1 MAKRSKKNQTCH
13 NASVAKRAAGF
24 KGSGYKVKADIA
36 GYSKPKTYNG
46 SRPDIVATK
55 GKKTVIVE
63 VETKDSR
70 FKDLQQQRNLRKYAN
85 SHKNT
90 QFRLRTC

>member
-1 MAKRSKKNQTCH
+1 MTKRSKQKQTCH
-13 NASVAKRAAGF
+13 EKSVKKRAVGF
-24 KGSGYKVKADIA
+24 KGNGFNVKADLP
-36 GYSKPKTYNG
+36 GYKKPKTYNG

-55 GKKTVIVE
+55 GKKTVLVE
-63 VETKDSR
+63 VETRDTR
-70 FKDLQQQRNLRKYAN
+70 FKDLEQQRNLRKYAN

>member
-1 MAKRSKKNQTCH
+1 MTKRSKRKQTCH
-13 NASVAKRAAGF
+13 NKSVKNRAAGF
-24 KGSGYKVKADIA
+24 KGNGYNVKADLL
-36 GYSKPKTYNG
+36 GYKKPKTYNG

-55 GKKTVIVE
+55 GKKTILVE
-63 VETKDSR
+63 AETKDTR
-70 FKDLQQQRNLRKYAN
+70 FKDLEQQRNLRRYAN